1 MRTTKISMNSE
12 LKSHISEHGCITP
25 EELSIDAN
33 DPNLLRKATEKWK
46 RYGCFVVRG
55 LNKKYVESIS
65 RQVKQTADQSIAMEK
80 AGMVDKI
87 KEGWVTPD
95 GTLFIPSAWDG
106 TEYEKNRM
114 SVVIEDVAET
124 YEEKLNH
131 YGGDSTKLPAFAMHP
146 DGSPRTKQIMVL
158 GLDYNT
164 SSALL
169 RCAMDDKTLDVV
181 SAIIEAES
189 ESENQFESQNIEK
202 GASNESLQKIC
213 IFLKSFYS
221 KSTLNLLEML

>member
-1 MRTTKISMNSE
+1 MSRAKISMSSE
-12 LKSHISEHGCITP
+12 IKSYINEHGSITA

-33 DPNLLRKATEKWK
+33 DPNLLGKATEKWK

-65 RQVKQTADQSIAMEK
+65 RQVEQTADQSIAMEK
-80 AGMVDKI
+80 AGMSDKI

-124 YEEKLNH
+124 DEEKLNH
-131 YGGDSTKLPAFAMHP
+131 SNCDSTKLPAFAMHP

-169 RCAMDDKTLDVV
+169 RCAIDDRTLDVV

-189 ESENQFESQNIEK
+189 ENQFQSQNIEK
-202 GASNESLQKIC
+202 EVSNECLRFFSK
-213 IFLKSFYS
+213 FLS
-221 KSTLNLLEML
+221 

>member
-1 MRTTKISMNSE
+1 MSRAKISMSSE
-12 LKSHISEHGCITP
+12 IKSYINDHGNITA

-33 DPNLLRKATEKWK
+33 DPNLLLKATEKWK

-65 RQVKQTADQSIAMEK
+65 RQVKQTAEQSIAMEK
-80 AGMVDKI
+80 AGMTDKI

-114 SVVIEDVAET
+114 SVVIEDVMDT
-124 YEEKLNH
+124 DEEKFNH
-131 YGGDSTKLPAFAMHP
+131 YSGDSTKLPLFAMHP
-146 DGSPRTKQIMVL
+146 DGSPRSKQIMAL

-169 RCAMDDKTLDVV
+169 RCAMDDRTLDVV

-189 ESENQFESQNIEK
+189 KNQFESQNIEK
-202 GASNESLQKIC
+202 EVTRFFEKFAY
-213 IFLKSFYS
+213 FLI
-221 KSTLNLLEML
+221 

>member
-1 MRTTKISMNSE
+1 MSSE
-12 LKSHISEHGCITP
+12 IQSYINEHGSITA
-25 EELSIDAN
+25 EDLSIDAN
-33 DPNLLRKATEKWK
+33 DPNLLGKATEKWK

-65 RQVKQTADQSIAMEK
+65 RQVKQTAEQSIAMEK
-80 AGMVDKI
+80 AGMIDKI
-87 KEGWVTPD
+87 KEGWVTSD

-124 YEEKLNH
+124 DEEKLNH
-131 YGGDSTKLPAFAMHP
+131 YSANSTKLPAFAMHL
-146 DGSPRTKQIMVL
+146 DGSPRSKQIMVL

-169 RCAMDDKTLDVV
+169 RCAMDDTTLDVV
-181 SAIIEAES
+181 SAIIGAES
-189 ESENQFESQNIEK
+189 KSEN
-202 GASNESLQKIC
+202 L
-213 IFLKSFYS
+213 
-221 KSTLNLLEML
+221 